1 MYKRKKRKEDEFDRR
16 PMPVALRSMPV
27 ARRSMPVARRAPV
40 QVNYRVN
47 QREMDSMRRAIA
59 QRNMPRGARMEIA
72 RRQMVGRTTQ
82 MTEHDMQQRQMTGRS
97 TQITQHNMRVSG
109 GEKRP

>member
-27 ARRSMPVARRAPV
+27 ARRSMPVARRAPME
-40 QVNYRVN
+40 VNYRVN

-59 QRNMPRGARMEIA
+59 QRNMPRGARIEIA
-72 RRQMVGRTTQ
+72 RRQIEQRNMIVQ
-82 MTEHDMQQRQMTGRS
+82 QEQQRQMAGRS
-97 TQITQHNMRVSG
+97 TQITEHNMRVSG